1 MTTPAINIFY
11 IKINSISNNGSFSI
25 GDTFHHGHTVRSK
38 TQGTNASFGDESP
51 SRSEMRNIYIDPDLN
66 DQGEI
71 TLSPK

>member
-51 SRSEMRNIYIDPDLN
+51 PRSEMRNIYIDPDLN
-66 DQGEI
+66 DQGEL
-71 TLSPK
+71 TLSSK